1 MSKLRGLEED
11 MLVRVKGLVQAFVEF
26 FLLVLQRRQLIWE
39 LAKRDILQKYVGSR
53 VGLLWTVIHPLSL
66 IFIFWFVFGFGL
78 KAQPVADVPFSI
90 WLTAGMAA
98 WFSFS
103 EILAESTT
111 MIVANPHLIK
121 KIRFPSQILPVV
133 KIVSSFINHLIF
145 LALLVLLLLLF
156 HLPITLYV
164 LQVVYF
170 YLCLTMLALGLSW
183 LTSSIN
189 VFVRDVGQ
197 IVQLFLQVTFW
208 ATPIVWNLDIMPVN
222 IQRILR
228 LNPMCYVVNGYRQ
241 AFIYHE
247 PFWLHWK
254 EGLYFWMVTL
264 VFLVVGALVFRR
276 LKPHFPDIL

>member
-1 MSKLRGLEED
+1 MILRI
-11 MLVRVKGLVQAFVEF
+11 KGFIRAFLGF
-26 FLLVLQRRQLIWE
+26 ILLLSQSRQVIWE
-39 LAKRDILQKYVGSR
+39 LAKRDIAQKYVGSR

-78 KAQPVADVPFSI
+78 KAQPVADVPFSV

-98 WFSFS
+98 WFAFS

-145 LALLVLLLLLF
+145 LFLLIALCLF
-156 HLPITLYV
+156 YRLPITLFAV
-164 LQVVYF
+164 QVIYYYF
-170 YLCLTMLALGLSW
+170 CLTVLALGLSW
-183 LTSSIN
+183 LTSAIN

-197 IVQLFLQVTFW
+197 IVQLLLQITFW
-208 ATPIVWNLDIMPVN
+208 ATPIIWNLEIMPVKVQN
-222 IQRILR
+222 ILR

-247 PFWLHWK
+247 SFWMNLR
-254 EGLYFWMVTL
+254 EGVYFWSVTL
-264 VFLVVGALVFRR
+264 FFLVFGALVFRR
-276 LKPHFPDIL
+276 LKPHFPDVL

>member
-1 MSKLRGLEED
+1 MIL
-11 MLVRVKGLVQAFVEF
+11 RVKGLIGAFIEF
-26 FLLVLQRRQLIWE
+26 ILLLLQRRQIIWE
-39 LAKRDILQKYVGSR
+39 LAKRDIAQKYVGSR

-78 KAQPVADVPFSI
+78 KAQPVADVPFSV

-103 EILAESTT
+103 EILAESTI
-111 MIVANPHLIK
+111 MIVSNPHLIK

-145 LALLVLLLLLF
+145 LSLLIILLF
-156 HLPITLYV
+156 LYKLPITLYAV
-164 LQVVYF
+164 QVVYYYF
-170 YLCLTMLALGLSW
+170 CLIMLALGLSW
-183 LTSSIN
+183 FTSAVN

-197 IVQLFLQVTFW
+197 IVQLFLQITFW
-208 ATPIVWNLDIMPVN
+208 ATPIVWSLEIMPLKV
-222 IQRILR
+222 QSILR

-247 PFWLHWK
+247 PFWLNIK
-254 EGLYFWMVTL
+254 EGVYFWFITL
-264 VFLVVGALVFRR
+264 FFLVLGALVFRR

>member
-1 MSKLRGLEED
+1 MIL
-11 MLVRVKGLVQAFVEF
+11 RVKGLIGAFIEF
-26 FLLVLQRRQLIWE
+26 ILLLLQRRQIIWE
-39 LAKRDILQKYVGSR
+39 LAKRDIAQKYVGSR

-78 KAQPVADVPFSI
+78 KAQPVADVPFSV

-103 EILAESTT
+103 EILAESTI
-111 MIVANPHLIK
+111 MIVSNPHLIK

-145 LALLVLLLLLF
+145 LSLLIILLF
-156 HLPITLYV
+156 LYKLPITLYAV
-164 LQVVYF
+164 QVVYYYF
-170 YLCLTMLALGLSW
+170 CLIMLALGLSW
-183 LTSSIN
+183 FTSAVN

-197 IVQLFLQVTFW
+197 IVQLFLQITFW
-208 ATPIVWNLDIMPVN
+208 ATPIVWSLEIMPLKV
-222 IQRILR
+222 QSILR

-247 PFWLHWK
+247 PFWLNIK
-254 EGLYFWMVTL
+254 EGVYFWLITL
-264 VFLVVGALVFRR
+264 FFLVLGALVFRR